1 LAKAGNTMIRLS
13 RKGVMIWIGLMLFIA
28 GWMFVLGILV
38 GRGMAPVN
46 LDAGKLEQE
55 LAALKARMLRQE
67 QAQVDAR
74 ASGQNGGQSDLGFY
88 EALKDPK
95 AEKPFAPLPKPKPV
109 KTPSAAA
116 KSAAVA
122 PPPVSAPKPVPQPK
136 PKPKPKPVVKP
147 QPAPQLAP
155 KPAAAARAKPA
166 GGKFTVQVAAL
177 KDPGSAANL
186 VAELRKKEFRAYQIR
201 TEVSGKGVWY
211 RVRVGAFTDRSHAEA
226 TAGRLKAQRYGAMV
240 VRSQ

>member
-74 ASGQNGGQSDLGFY
+74 ASGQNGGPSDLGFY

-109 KTPSAAA
+109 KTPSAAV
-116 KSAAVA
+116 S

-147 QPAPQLAP
+147 QPAPQPAP

>member
-1 LAKAGNTMIRLS
+1 MAKTANTMIRMS

-28 GWMFVLGILV
+28 VWMFVLGILV

-55 LAALKARMLRQE
+55 LAALKAKMLQQE

-74 ASGQNGGQSDLGFY
+74 ASGQNGGPSDLGFY

-95 AEKPFAPLPKPKPV
+95 AEKPFAPLTKTKPV
-109 KTPSAAA
+109 KTPPPAA
-116 KSAAVA
+116 KPAAVA
-122 PPPVSAPKPVPQPK
+122 PAPVSASKPAPQPK
-136 PKPKPKPVVKP
+136 PKPKPAVKP
-147 QPAPQLAP
+147 QPATQ
-155 KPAAAARAKPA
+155 PAAAARVNPA

-177 KDPGSAANL
+177 KDPGRAANL

-240 VRSQ
+240 VRSR

>member
-1 LAKAGNTMIRLS
+1 
-13 RKGVMIWIGLMLFIA
+13 
-28 GWMFVLGILV
+28 
-38 GRGMAPVN
+38 MAPVN

-74 ASGQNGGQSDLGFY
+74 ASGQNGGPSDLGFY

-116 KSAAVA
+116 SAAVA
-122 PPPVSAPKPVPQPK
+122 PPPVSAPKPVP
-136 PKPKPKPVVKP
+136 
-147 QPAPQLAP
+147 
-155 KPAAAARAKPA
+155 AAQTQNPSRSRWSNRNLHRNLHQSRQRLPGAKPA

>member
-74 ASGQNGGQSDLGFY
+74 ASGQNGGPSDLGFY

-116 KSAAVA
+116 KWRPWLPHRFRRPSRSRSPNPNPSRSRWSNRNLHRNLHQSRQRLPGRSRRAV
-122 PPPVSAPKPVPQPK
+122 
-136 PKPKPKPVVKP
+136 
-147 QPAPQLAP
+147 
-155 KPAAAARAKPA
+155 
-166 GGKFTVQVAAL
+166 
-177 KDPGSAANL
+177 NL
-186 VAELRKKEFRAYQIR
+186 RFRWR
-201 TEVSGKGVWY
+201 P
-211 RVRVGAFTDRSHAEA
+211 
-226 TAGRLKAQRYGAMV
+226 
-240 VRSQ
+240 

>member
-147 QPAPQLAP
+147 QPAPQPAP